1 MKLKS
6 LLNPKAKL
14 KEQHELG
21 DMTKGPGSAAR
32 LRVTNDVY
40 FYVVTTAS
48 PDSEIGD
55 VFFKVDPIGFANQI
69 RGGLKP
75 EQIVIITSDME
86 EARAAAYDQVEA
98 PEPDGAAPPVQPSG
112 GHSGDPDKGRSKY
125 YQNSRQF
132 VREKS
137 KTPPT
142 QQL

>member
-6 LLNPKAKL
+6 LLAPKAKL

-40 FYVVTTAS
+40 FYVVTKAS
-48 PDSEIGD
+48 PNSEIGD
-55 VFFKVDPIGFANQI
+55 IFFKVDPIGFANQI

-75 EQIVIITSDME
+75 EEIVVITSDME
-86 EARAAAYDQVEA
+86 EARAAAFDQVEA
-98 PEPDGAAPPVQPSG
+98 PDDQPTGSSLVPSQDPTAAE
-112 GHSGDPDKGRSKY
+112 KGKSKY
-125 YQNSRQF
+125 YQSRQF

-137 KTPPT
+137 KTPST
-142 QQL
+142 QQ